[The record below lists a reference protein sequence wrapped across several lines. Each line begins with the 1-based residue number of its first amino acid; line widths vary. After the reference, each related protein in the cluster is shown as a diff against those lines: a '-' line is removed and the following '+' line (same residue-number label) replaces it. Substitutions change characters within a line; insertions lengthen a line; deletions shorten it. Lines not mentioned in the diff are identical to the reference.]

1 MSIDTTYYNFHHAI
15 IIGCGPSSLS
25 AAIQLKRANIEF
37 LMIAEEMGGLIRNAN
52 LIENLLGFPNGISGK
67 KMVSIMQETIEKFE
81 IPVIYA
87 KVGNVKYD
95 KKQYWITTYHD
106 LGTPPTELTFSCE
119 YLIVGT
125 GTIPNTLE
133 IPGEEEA
140 LGRNLLF
147 YDIYKFTGNRDN
159 LRIGIIGSGDAAYDY
174 ALNLVID
181 SNSIEIL
188 QRGNKSNAL
197 PLLLNRVGE
206 KSNIMVKS
214 NISVRA
220 IKTVDNQLNI
230 ELETEHGTVS
240 KNFDL
245 IFVTIGRSPNIS
257 LLSPELRE
265 KFLESKEGEWLNKK
279 IWFIGDVKNKQHRQL
294 AIAMADGIKA
304 AMEITAMLHK

>member
-1 MSIDTTYYNFHHAI
+1 MSNDPTHHNLHCAI

-52 LIENLLGFPNGISGK
+52 LIENLLGFPNGVSGK
-67 KMVSIMQETIEKFE
+67 KMASIMQETIEKFE

-87 KVGNVKYD
+87 KVGDVKYD
-95 KKQYWITTYHD
+95 KKHYWITTYYC
-106 LGTPPTELTFSCE
+106 LGTSLTELTFSCE

-125 GTIPNTLE
+125 GTVPNTLD
-133 IPGEEEA
+133 IPGEDEA
-140 LGRNLLF
+140 FNRKLLF
-147 YDIYKFTGNRDN
+147 YDIYKFAYNSDN

-174 ALNLVID
+174 ALNLVND

-188 QRGNKSNAL
+188 QRGNTSNAL
-197 PLLLNRVGE
+197 SLLLNLVAE
-206 KSNIMVKS
+206 KSNIVVKS
-214 NISVRA
+214 NTSIRK
-220 IKTVDNQLNI
+220 IKVAENQLNV
-230 ELETEHGTVS
+230 ELETEHGPVS
-240 KNFDL
+240 KNFDV

-265 KFLESKEGEWLNKK
+265 LFLKGKDHEWLDAKL
-279 IWFIGDVKNKQHRQL
+279 WFIGDMKNKQHRQL